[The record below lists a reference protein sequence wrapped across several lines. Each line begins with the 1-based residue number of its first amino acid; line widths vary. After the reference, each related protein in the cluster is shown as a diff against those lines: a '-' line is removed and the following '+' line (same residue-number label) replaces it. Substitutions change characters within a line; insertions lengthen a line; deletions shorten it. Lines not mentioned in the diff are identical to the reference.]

1 MLSQEVAGDLDA
13 GLAPGWMLRVCRRKE
28 NPAGIPTT
36 HPQERNGFLGFVFS
50 PCPITCSG
58 SADGGVGLRGNHTSI
73 PTVMSTC
80 CRDATPSL
88 VLSAFSCSRLGA
100 AQRVVEICSGGLE
113 PAPEIKS
120 RQLWGGC

>member
-1 MLSQEVAGDLDA
+1 MVFWALFFPPAQSHVL
-13 GLAPGWMLRVCRRKE
+13 GLQ
-28 NPAGIPTT
+28 T
-36 HPQERNGFLGFVFS
+36 
-50 PCPITCSG
+50 
-58 SADGGVGLRGNHTSI
+58 GVLVSEETI